1 MKLLTIEINL
11 DSFFDVNLIVFTTFS
26 FLFSIVITTFLV
38 FALRPLNAKARIMNG
53 LAPEKLN
60 ITYLRLITY
69 GFAELIA
76 FITDI
81 FLVIFGHNYTVPWV
95 SIIVFSAIAFY
106 KLVFVVFKDFRDL
119 GFNAKGLTTS
129 MKAAGKAIVNR
140 DFEPLIQ
147 SLDSADDDNDK
158 PQVKKEKVKYKKG
171 SIRNK
176 IPILFIF
183 LFLVSCLGLRI
194 ATVDSTE
201 STKVEE
207 TAIVR
212 TVRSSFSAED
222 LVKKADK
229 ERELRAKLRQ
239 VKNTKNK
246 EKIIT
251 SEFTNPSEDISTIK
265 EELAPR
271 NDTIVFKLRG
281 DEKFRITITRN
292 E

>member
-1 MKLLTIEINL
+1 MK
-11 DSFFDVNLIVFTTFS
+11 V
-26 FLFSIVITTFLV
+26 
-38 FALRPLNAKARIMNG
+38 
-53 LAPEKLN
+53 
-60 ITYLRLITY
+60 
-69 GFAELIA
+69 
-76 FITDI
+76 
-81 FLVIFGHNYTVPWV
+81 
-95 SIIVFSAIAFY
+95 
-106 KLVFVVFKDFRDL
+106 
-119 GFNAKGLTTS
+119 
-129 MKAAGKAIVNR
+129 AGKAIINK

-147 SLDSADDDNDK
+147 SLDSSDDDYDK
-158 PQVKKEKVKYKKG
+158 PQIKKEKVKYKKG

-183 LFLVSCLGLRI
+183 LFLVSCLGLRM

-212 TVRSSFSAED
+212 TVRSFFSAED

-229 ERELRAKLRQ
+229 ERELLAKLRQ
-239 VKNTKNK
+239 VKNTENK

-251 SEFTNPSEDISTIK
+251 SEFTNPSEGISTIK

-281 DEKFRITITRN
+281 NEKFRITITRN